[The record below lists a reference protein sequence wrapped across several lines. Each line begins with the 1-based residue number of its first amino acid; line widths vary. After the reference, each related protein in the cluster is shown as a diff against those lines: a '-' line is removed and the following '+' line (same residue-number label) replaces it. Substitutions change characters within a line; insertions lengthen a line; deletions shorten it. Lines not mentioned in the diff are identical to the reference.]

1 MNQGTST
8 CLPTFMLQEHQ
19 RVSQEFSD
27 AMRGIQ
33 LRNFWGDFTSS
44 QVWKFGS
51 LEGGGGNVKQIDED

>member
-1 MNQGTST
+1 MNQDTST

-33 LRNFWGDFTSS
+33 LRNFFEE
-44 QVWKFGS
+44 FF
-51 LEGGGGNVKQIDED
+51 